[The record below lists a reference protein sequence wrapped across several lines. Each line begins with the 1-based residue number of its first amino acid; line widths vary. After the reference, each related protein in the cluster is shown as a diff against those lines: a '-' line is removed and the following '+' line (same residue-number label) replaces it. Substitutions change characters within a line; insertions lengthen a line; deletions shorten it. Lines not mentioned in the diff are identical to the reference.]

1 MATVAEQSYVHKDL
15 ATGEYKYSVTALV
28 GSYETE
34 AAYAN
39 AVIVLTKLQEP
50 RFSCV
55 SYPNPA
61 DAFVTIESTE
71 SINSVAIFD
80 LSGKML
86 REVTGLNSNKETLD
100 VSALRPGVYLMR
112 VNKTSVLRL
121 VRK

>member
-1 MATVAEQSYVHKDL
+1 M
-15 ATGEYKYSVTALV
+15 

-34 AAYAN
+34 AAYVN
-39 AVIVLTKLQEP
+39 AVILLAKLQEP
-50 RFSCV
+50 GFSCV
-55 SYPNPA
+55 SYPNPT

-80 LSGKML
+80 LNGRL
-86 REVTGLNSNKETLD
+86 LHEVSGLNSNKEILD